1 MQQGRLRTGR
11 RGLILAASA
20 LALGASPPAL
30 QSPTIRVTAPDLT
43 VVLDARTQTL
53 ISLLPRS
60 ATHFDFAPGDHEAT
74 RHGDGY
80 YHLGDIDL
88 RLRWAGGGWRDYS
101 SALHKGAVT
110 PLPGEG
116 GAAADL
122 AASFPPDMPLDVERR
137 WSVDDGALALR
148 FRLTNRSAE
157 PVEIG
162 GLGLPMVFDNTLTD
176 RTLEQAHEGLSFA
189 DPYIGRDAGYLQVTR
204 LNGKG
209 PALLVL
215 PERGTPF
222 EAYKPILDQ
231 TAPGGAPKI
240 FNDPTK
246 RGTTFEGFH
255 DWMVASKAF
264 AETDWKGVREWNA
277 PTGFTLAPGES
288 RAIGV
293 RFVLSPSI
301 RQIEDTLIRNAR
313 PVAIG
318 IPGYVLPTDLPADLF
333 LKAPQPVTAMTV
345 EPQGAIAVT
354 PAPSRDGWLH
364 CRVEGRQWG
373 RARLTV
379 HYADGTA
386 QTISYF
392 VTKAQ
397 RQAVGDLGHFLFTR
411 QWFDD
416 RSDPFHRAPSIIS
429 YDHDTGRQVLQDQ
442 RVWIAGLSD
451 EGGAGSWLAAI
462 MKQLGEPDPAEIAK
476 FETFVTGTLDGRLQ
490 VNQGPERYG
499 VRKSLFYYDP
509 AAQPGFRY
517 DPAIDWKSW
526 SAWNRKEA
534 YSVGRSFNYV
544 HVAAAYWV
552 LYRLAR
558 YHDGLVRAHDWRWYL
573 AHAAETAVAMQ
584 RLAPDYAKFG
594 QMEGNVYVSI
604 LRDLKREG
612 MTAEATKVEQVMR
625 ARADRWA
632 REAYPFGSE
641 MPWDSTGQSEI
652 YDWMRYFGDT
662 AKAIQTREVILGY
675 DPAIPSWG
683 YNGSARRYWDFNYA
697 GKTRRIERQLHHY
710 GSSSNALP
718 LFDSYRRDPN
728 DFYLLRVAYGGLM
741 GPITNI
747 SEDGFGSAAFHSFP
761 DMMRFDGYSGDYGTN
776 FFGIAYGTASYLVDH
791 PTFGWIG
798 FGGIVSQDGETISIA
813 PRDSFRM
820 RVFVAPAGLWLTLR
834 AGALTQ
840 VDYDRRSGRV
850 RLHLAPRDRFTPA
863 AVLDVT
869 TTTESGRPY
878 HAATPLT
885 PDHGGWRIA
894 LSQNDTLIDLLPGD
908 RR

>member
-1 MQQGRLRTGR
+1 MQQGLLRKGVG
-11 RGLILAASA
+11 GLILATSG
-20 LALGASPPAL
+20 LALGASPPQP
-30 QSPTIRVTAPDLT
+30 QSGIIRVAAPGLTAL
-43 VVLDARTQTL
+43 LDARTHTL
-53 ISLLPRS
+53 VSLLPQS
-60 ATHFDFAPGDHEAT
+60 VPHFDFAPGDREAT
-74 RHGDGY
+74 RKGDGF

-88 RLRWAGGGWRDYS
+88 RLRRVGGSWQDYS
-101 SALHKGAVT
+101 SALHHQAAK
-110 PLPGEG
+110 PLATEDGD
-116 GAAADL
+116 ATDL
-122 AASFPPDMPLDVERR
+122 AANFPADMPLDVQRR
-137 WSVDDGALALR
+137 WSVVNGTLALR
-148 FRLTNRSAE
+148 FRLTNRSTQ
-157 PVEIG
+157 PIEIG
-162 GLGLPMVFDNTLTD
+162 GLGLPMVFNNILTG

-215 PERGTPF
+215 PERDTPF
-222 EAYKPILDQ
+222 EAYKPILDE
-231 TAPGGAPKI
+231 TAPGGVAKI

-246 RGTTFEGFH
+246 RGTTFEGFY
-255 DWMVASKAF
+255 DWMVASRGF

-277 PTGFTLAPGES
+277 PTSFILAPGKS
-288 RAIGV
+288 RDVGV

-301 RQIEDTLIRNAR
+301 RQIEETLIGSAR

-333 LKAPQPVTAMTV
+333 LKAPQRVTTMVV
-345 EPQGAIAVT
+345 EPRGAVAVT
-354 PAPSRDGWLH
+354 RAPSRGAWLH
-364 CRVEGRQWG
+364 YHVEGKQWG
-373 RARLTV
+373 RVRLTV
-379 HYADGTA
+379 GYADGAA

-392 VTKAQ
+392 VTKPE
-397 RQAVGDLGHFLFTR
+397 RQAVLDMGKFLFDH

-416 RSDPFHRAPSIIS
+416 RSDPFDRAPSITS
-429 YDHDTGRQVLQDQ
+429 YDHDAARQVLQDQ

-462 MKQLGEPDPAEIAK
+462 MKQLGEPDPAQIAK
-476 FETFVTGTLDGRLQ
+476 FEKFVTGTLDGRLQ
-490 VNQGPERYG
+490 VNRGPERYG

-526 SAWNRKEA
+526 SAWNRKDA
-534 YSVGRSFNYV
+534 YSVARSFNYV

-558 YHDGLVRAHDWRWYL
+558 YHQGLVRAHDWRWYL
-573 AHAAETAVAMQ
+573 GHAAETAVAMQ
-584 RLAPDYAKFG
+584 RLAPAYAKFG

-604 LRDLKREG
+604 LRDLKRER
-612 MTAEATKVEQVMR
+612 MTAEATKVERVMR
-625 ARADRWA
+625 ARADPWSRK
-632 REAYPFGSE
+632 AYPFGSE

-675 DPAIPSWG
+675 DPTIPSWG

-718 LFDSYRRDPN
+718 LFDSFRRDPG

-747 SEDGFGSAAFHSFP
+747 GEDGFGSAAFHSFP
-761 DMMRFDGYSGDYGTN
+761 DMMRFDGYSGDYGSN
-776 FFGIAYGTASYLVDH
+776 FFGIAYGSASYLVDH
-791 PTFGWIG
+791 QTFGWIG
-798 FGGIVSQDGETISIA
+798 FGGIVSHHGGSVSIA
-813 PRDSFRM
+813 PRDSFRI

-834 AGALTQ
+834 AGAFTR
-840 VDYDRRSGRV
+840 VDYESRSGRV
-850 RLHLAPRDRFTPA
+850 RLHLAPRDRFTPD
-863 AVLDVT
+863 AVLDVAT
-869 TTTESGRPY
+869 TTADGRSYRP
-878 HAATPLT
+878 ANSLT
-885 PDHGGWRIA
+885 PDHGGWRSP
-894 LSQNDTLIDLLPGD
+894 LSDNDTLIDLVPGG